1 MTEDRQQAARD
12 QINVADV
19 HDTVQRLQIPMDHGS
34 FMGILEGF
42 GDLPGVD
49 YGDVHGLRPGKRLA
63 FHKLHRQCGTPPA
76 SAMPYRVAMLG

>member
-1 MTEDRQQAARD
+1 MTEDRQQAARY

-19 HDTVQRLQIPMDHGS
+19 QDAVQRLQIPMDHGS

-49 YGDVHGLRPGKRLA
+49 YGYVHGLRAGKRLA
-63 FHKLHRQCGTPPA
+63 FHKLHRQCAHPTRFPDA
-76 SAMPYRVAMLG
+76 I